1 MIELTEE
8 QLAVQDTVVEFGQ
21 RRLNVPPGQRAGDA
35 SFRER
40 WRQCADLGLQGL
52 PIPVE
57 YGGQGADAVTTVVAL
72 EALGY
77 GCTDNGFIFA
87 LNTHMWAGQIPI
99 LRFGTPE
106 QKRRYLP
113 GLCDGSLI
121 AAFGLTEPASGS
133 DALSLTTTASRSN
146 GHYVLNGTKAFVTNG
161 PDADVFVV
169 LATTDPALRLAGICA
184 FVIERDTPGCGVG
197 ANGRKMGLET
207 SAISE
212 LILENCEV
220 SSSRMLG
227 RPGAGMAL
235 LQTTLHYERGFILC
249 SCLGTMQRQLERCIE
264 HARVR
269 KQFGQPIGNFQA
281 VSHRIVDMKLRLES
295 ARLFAYRFG
304 LLMDRGEDGAMDSS
318 LTKLHLSECFLQ
330 SSLDALQIHGAYGY
344 MEEYGLE
351 REVRDAIAAR
361 IYSGTSDLQRGLI
374 ARQLG
379 L

>member
-1 MIELTEE
+1 
-8 QLAVQDTVVEFGQ
+8 
-21 RRLNVPPGQRAGDA
+21 
-35 SFRER
+35 
-40 WRQCADLGLQGL
+40 
-52 PIPVE
+52 
-57 YGGQGADAVTTVVAL
+57 
-72 EALGY
+72 
-77 GCTDNGFIFA
+77 
-87 LNTHMWAGQIPI
+87 
-99 LRFGTPE
+99 
-106 QKRRYLP
+106 
-113 GLCDGSLI
+113 
-121 AAFGLTEPASGS
+121 
-133 DALSLTTTASRSN
+133 
-146 GHYVLNGTKAFVTNG
+146 
-161 PDADVFVV
+161 
-169 LATTDPALRLAGICA
+169 
-184 FVIERDTPGCGVG
+184 
-197 ANGRKMGLET
+197 MGLET
-207 SAISE
+207 SGISE
-212 LILENCEV
+212 LILDDCEV
-220 SSSRMLG
+220 SSSCMLG

-264 HARVR
+264 HARER

-318 LTKLHLSECFLQ
+318 LTKLHLSECFVQ

-361 IYSGTSDLQRGLI
+361 IYSGTSDLQRALI